1 MDTHNRDPV
10 DHSRTSRQHAGET
23 FIYGPHAPGLAG
35 AAAAIVALVIG
46 LCAFGTQHM
55 AAGSSAIIVAALLG
69 AGAAVWLL
77 RSHRKVRSAEL
88 RWHAKNSDRPAP
100 PPAS

>member
-1 MDTHNRDPV
+1 MDTQNRDPV
-10 DHSRTSRQHAGET
+10 DHARTFRQHAGET
-23 FIYGPHAPGLAG
+23 LIYGPHAPGLAG

-55 AAGSSAIIVAALLG
+55 AAGSSAVIVAALLG
-69 AGAAVWLL
+69 AVATVWML
-77 RSHRKVRSAEL
+77 RSHLKVRAAEL